1 MEDKKPIDVFYD
13 MDIAQICQHFSK
25 SRNTV
30 DKAIAKLVKDNPD
43 LLSFLSNKSREEL
56 LKNKDLQNQSI
67 KEMLLEGT
75 TPTNDNFKNFAF
87 TPNGFTVYFNRY
99 QVAPYSYGS
108 FYIIIPYSELNINRR
123 S

>member
-1 MEDKKPIDVFYD
+1 MSRIGNR
-13 MDIAQICQHFSK
+13 ILQIPEK
-25 SRNTV
+25 VTV
-30 DKAIAKLVKDNPD
+30 SVDGNIVKVTGPKGELSTEINPNITVNIKDNEVVVER
-43 LLSFLSNKSREEL
+43 K
-56 LKNKDLQNQSI
+56 
-67 KEMLLEGT
+67 
-75 TPTNDNFKNFAF
+75 NDNFKNFAF